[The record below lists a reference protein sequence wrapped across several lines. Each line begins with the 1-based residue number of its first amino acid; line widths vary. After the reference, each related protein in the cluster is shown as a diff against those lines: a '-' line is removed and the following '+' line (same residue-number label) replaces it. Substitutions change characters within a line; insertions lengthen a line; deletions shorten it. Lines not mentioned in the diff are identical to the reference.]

1 MNYKHPIVSMAL
13 DVIKKHKLLSLA
25 MLIAATGS
33 ITAVLLP
40 PLVLERVVDDLT
52 AEKSIA
58 LNIILLYFI
67 LIAAS
72 GLFDA
77 AREYFITVYGQKV
90 THRIRSEMC
99 SKLSHLPAA
108 YFTKNE
114 PGVIASRFVNDV
126 DLVDRLFTSGIISML
141 VDLCRIISI
150 MAVIFVK
157 STGLGILVTITVPLI
172 FAMTRAFQ
180 KRMLASQ
187 IINRQA
193 VGRANNMIPETI
205 RNIRLIHSLR
215 KEDYAAGRYESRIN
229 ESYQALEKSNFYDSV
244 YSPIIINISTILI
257 AVMMVLC
264 ARGGGF
270 QDFFGMSVG
279 SAVALISYVSRVFE
293 PIESIGMEIQN
304 IQSAIS
310 GIYRIREFL
319 SEKER
324 AAAKSEQPLVTHDS
338 GVPAV
343 ELCGVSFGYEDG
355 IEVLQNFDFRVMPGE
370 QVTLTGRTGAGKSTV
385 FRLIMGQYEPWH
397 GSVKV
402 FGVDSSAVP
411 DSSRRR
417 IFGYVEQK
425 FHMIP
430 GSVMDQVTLKDS
442 SVSYDDAVK
451 AAKLAGIDEIICAL
465 PEGYDT
471 ICEEG
476 LFSQGQWQL
485 LAIARAVAADPA
497 ILLLDEIT
505 ANLDSETEKTV
516 LDALQQASE
525 DRTVISISHRV

>member
-1 MNYKHPIVSMAL
+1 MKYEHPVGSMAL
-13 DVIKKHKLLSLA
+13 EVIKKHKLLSIA
-25 MLIAATGS
+25 MTAAALGS

-40 PLVLERVVDDLT
+40 PLVLERIVDDLT

-58 LNIILLYFI
+58 LSVIMMYFI

-77 AREYFITVYGQKV
+77 AREFFIAVYGQKV

-99 SKLSHLPAA
+99 SKLSRLPAA

-126 DLVDRLFTSGIISML
+126 DSVDRLFTSGIISML

-157 STGLGILVTITVPLI
+157 STGLGILVTITAPLI
-172 FAMTRAFQ
+172 FVMTRAFQ

-270 QDFFGMSVG
+270 QNFFGMSVG
-279 SAVALISYVSRVFE
+279 SAVAVISYVSRVFE

-319 SEKER
+319 NEKER
-324 AAAKSEQPLVTHDS
+324 TDVKPEQLLVSQDS
-338 GVPAV
+338 DVPAV
-343 ELCGVSFGYEDG
+343 ELCGVCFGYEEG
-355 IEVLQNFDFRVMPGE
+355 IEVLHDFDFRVMPGE
-370 QVTLTGRTGAGKSTV
+370 QVTLTGRTGTGKSTV
-385 FRLIMGQYEPWH
+385 FRLIMGHYEPWQ
-397 GSVKV
+397 GSVKI

-430 GSVMDQVTLKDS
+430 GSVIDQITLKDP
-442 SVSYDDAVK
+442 SVSYEDVIK

-465 PEGYDT
+465 PAGYDT

-516 LDALQQASE
+516 LDALQQASA